1 MRRRSTFIPSPGIDY
16 DPSEVKINGQKLSFA
31 GLDAA
36 REEKLTLGLK
46 DLPREI
52 VEVLEK
58 SHELHV
64 RWVSEEKYQKS
75 TPYLSSLTSGL
86 HVHYTPLD
94 GTREDDEGLCH
105 LLKKLF
111 SPSLQCSTTEDS
123 FSRPHIISE
132 RFASGATLQYYS
144 VLPSTRYLAAYIQR
158 NICKSSDVVCTH
170 SAALLNIASYIDI
183 DYDALSHTL
192 SLTTY
197 WSKPP
202 EVLMDP
208 VGEWTTYNHWNLA
221 INGSPADRN
230 EVGIL
235 RPSTELSPAAS
246 PGEVQM
252 EGFLTVLGQDDTPKP
267 TLFSFPSR
275 HQSLPAS
282 QAQSQQYTISFDQPT
297 GLHPTLRISFPK
309 PSPSHPALLPP
320 TNRPTDSTC
329 ALHTYLTLPSV
340 LFPDQYA
347 FPPQNHPDPL
357 FTSAHNILT
366 LHSLSGE
373 TDLEIPDY
381 ATQKWGSA
389 MLLELA
395 TPTDTHTNSST
406 NTDNSP
412 WEITIPLHLRY
423 LPPSTTGHRT
433 VTIPHPLLFWACTA
447 DDGTKFPVNPFDRV
461 NLGYD
466 ALFGPRTMFFH
477 LEPSNSQTRL
487 VEEIKVPVLNE
498 GVVGFEGVEWMTGAL
513 VMGGFLYV
521 AVLVLRGIIGGTGR
535 EDTSAS
541 AKAKQTDKNVKKVQ

>member
-1 MRRRSTFIPSPGIDY
+1 MRRRSTFIPGPSVDY
-16 DPSEVKINGQKLSFA
+16 DPSEIKVNGQKLSFA

-36 REEKLTLGLK
+36 REEKLTLALK
-46 DLPREI
+46 ELPYEI
-52 VEVLEK
+52 VQVLEQ

-75 TPYLSSLTSGL
+75 SPYLSSLPSGL
-86 HVHYTPLD
+86 HVHYTPLSD
-94 GTREDDEGLCH
+94 TKEDDEKLCH

-111 SPSLQCSTTEDS
+111 SPSLRCSTTEAS

-144 VLPSTRYLAAYIQR
+144 LLPSIKNLVTYIQR
-158 NICKSSDVVCTH
+158 NICEPSDVVCTH
-170 SAALLNIASYIDI
+170 SAALLNIAAYIDI
-183 DYDALSHTL
+183 DYDALSHTV

-202 EVLMDP
+202 EILMDP

-221 INGSPADRN
+221 INGVPTDRN
-230 EVGIL
+230 ELGIL
-235 RPSTELSPAAS
+235 RASAELSPAAS
-246 PGEVQM
+246 PGELQM
-252 EGFLTVLGQDDTPKP
+252 EGFLTVLGQDDAPKP

-275 HQSLPAS
+275 HQSLLSS
-282 QAQSQQYTISFDQPT
+282 QAQAQQYTVSFDQPT
-297 GLHPTLRISFPK
+297 GLHPTLRITFPSSSSSLLDA
-309 PSPSHPALLPP
+309 PS
-320 TNRPTDSTC
+320 NRPTDSTC

-347 FPPQNHPDPL
+347 FPQQHPDPL

-373 TDLEIPDY
+373 LDLEIPDY

-395 TPTDTHTNSST
+395 TPANSSST
-406 NTDNSP
+406 GTTP
-412 WEITIPLHLRY
+412 WSITIPLHLRY
-423 LPPSTTGHRT
+423 LPPSPSGYRT

-466 ALFGPRTMFFH
+466 GLFGPRTMFFH
-477 LEPSNSQTRL
+477 LEPKAERL
-487 VEEIKVPVLNE
+487 VESIKVPVLNE
-498 GVVGFEGVEWMTGAL
+498 GVMGFNRVEWVTGCL
-513 VMGGFLYV
+513 VLGGFLYV
-521 AVLVLRGIIGGTGR
+521 AVLVLRGIWRGTGG
-535 EDTSAS
+535 SAS
-541 AKAKQTDKNVKKVQ
+541 AKGNVQGKDKGLKKVQ